1 MRRMLVGAT
10 VVMALVLP
18 LGGVAAKAEK
28 QTLCHQKGNGD
39 YVVISVKA
47 GKAHGHTKHGDFA
60 PQADGTCV
68 APAPEPE
75 VV

>member
-1 MRRMLVGAT
+1 MRKIIIGAT
-10 VVMALVLP
+10 LAAALVLP
-18 LGGVAAKAEK
+18 LGGVSAKAEK
-28 QTLCHQKGNGD
+28 QALCHQKGNGD
-39 YVVISVKA
+39 YVVVSVKA
-47 GKAHGHTKHGDFA
+47 GKAHGHMKHGDFE